1 MKIKKIN
8 RFFDVNT
15 ESVVVRRDNGH
26 FYNEDGKRVVLCDD
40 NTSKNIAFWQKNSEY
55 NFNTLP
61 ARNFELAVVKPR
73 KKAVRKTN
81 EINKM
86 TFTATKRDGMYVI
99 KFMNKENKWHWGGW
113 KIKANVEKSELP
125 ALLKKLHCPKE
136 IQPCKGSVK
145 DFPDWAKFEKAVD
158 KYNGKE
164 KKEAFEGDFGTNWKL
179 EIRILNK
186 HCYFTNGREGSK
198 VRIKLCAE
206 NGYYWYN
213 TVICEPVDD
222 DIIEESWYNCEDKAE
237 FFDNNFNKYK
247 EEYINTVIYERVRDE
262 VSYLAYSEKYKGK
275 INIGKDI
282 QDRKII
288 NEFLDDI
295 HNAF

>member
-15 ESVVVRRDNGH
+15 ESVVVRRGNGH

-86 TFTATKRDGMYVI
+86 TFTATKRDEMYVI

-136 IQPCKGSVK
+136 IQPCKGGAK

-164 KKEAFEGDFGTNWKL
+164 KKETFEGDFGTNWKL

-186 HCYFTNGREGSK
+186 HCYFTDGREGSK

-206 NGYYWYN
+206 NGYYWY
-213 TVICEPVDD
+213 TTLIGEPVDD
-222 DIIEESWYNCEDKAE
+222 DIIEESWYNCEDKDE

-247 EEYINTVIYERVRDE
+247 EEYINAVIYERVHDE
-262 VSYLAYSEKYKGK
+262 VSYLANSEKYKGK
-275 INIGKDI
+275 INIGKGI

-295 HNAF
+295 RKAF